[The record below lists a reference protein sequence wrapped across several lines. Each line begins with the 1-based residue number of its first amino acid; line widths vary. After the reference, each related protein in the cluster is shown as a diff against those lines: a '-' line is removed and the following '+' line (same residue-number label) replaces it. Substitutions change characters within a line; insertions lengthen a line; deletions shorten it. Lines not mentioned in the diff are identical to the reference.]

1 MIIVLGS
8 IVARPDTFSEV
19 LKLSQA
25 HVARSRTE
33 PGCLSHA
40 VHQDTERAQR
50 LVFVET
56 WADRAALAAHFQVRR
71 LRLRQDTGCAG
82 ERAAAHRRLR
92 RDPTADVAASPGPN
106 IRTL

>member
-1 MIIVLGS
+1 MVIVLGS
-8 IVARPDTFSEV
+8 IVARPDTFSEL

-40 VHQDTERAQR
+40 VHQDTEHAQR

-56 WADRAALAAHFQVRR
+56 WADRAALAAHFQVP
-71 LRLRQDTGCAG
+71 AS
-82 ERAAAHRRLR
+82 RAFVKALGALVSEPPRISVYDATPLQM
-92 RDPTADVAASPGPN
+92 
-106 IRTL
+106 